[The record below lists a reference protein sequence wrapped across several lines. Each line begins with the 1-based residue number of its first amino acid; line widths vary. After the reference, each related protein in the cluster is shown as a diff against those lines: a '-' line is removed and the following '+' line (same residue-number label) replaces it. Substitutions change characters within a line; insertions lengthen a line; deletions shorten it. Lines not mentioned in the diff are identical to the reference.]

1 LGNHNKKKK
10 GRFMEF
16 FDAKEVT
23 VLEITEQVEQVIAHA
38 EQLQAVGTPA
48 ETVLE
53 EVLTGLNKLVMGGK

>member
-1 LGNHNKKKK
+1 
-10 GRFMEF
+10 MEF

-23 VLEITEQVEQVIAHA
+23 VLEITEQIEQVIAHA
-38 EQLQAVGTPA
+38 EQLQAMGTPA